1 MVHTIQGELEEE
13 LGVGGGED
21 QEADFIRK
29 IMETE
34 VGGTGMLTFFQPLIV
49 NIVSNPTKFSCDQ
62 LQTAAAT
69 ALSKLMLIRQEA
81 VLKFVMQ
88 YVIINY
94 SAVRWYVVNI
104 FSFFLRSWRKLH
116 FPLYVQI

>member
-1 MVHTIQGELEEE
+1 MKQGDVEEE

-21 QEADFIRK
+21 QEADFVRK

-34 VGGTGMLTFFQPLIV
+34 VGGGTGLLTCFQPLIV

-69 ALSKLMLIRQEA
+69 ALSKFMLIR
-81 VLKFVMQ
+81 
-88 YVIINY
+88 Y
-94 SAVRWYVVNI
+94 SE
-104 FSFFLRSWRKLH
+104 
-116 FPLYVQI
+116 